1 MAQLAFIKA
10 SNDTLIPA
18 NPDTRDFVHSKIKL
32 GDVITSEFKKSRN
45 PKFHRLYFSLLNLGF
60 EYWTPTGGAISPEEK
75 SLIRGY
81 VNHLAEFAGHGETLN
96 SLAIG
101 YLNKV
106 RAQRADR
113 VTLIK
118 SFDAFRRWTT
128 IESGYYTELVM
139 PNGMTAKEPVSI
151 SFAKMDETEFAELYK
166 ATLNTLWTWILNKT
180 FSTPEAAENA
190 ASQLMSYAA

>member
-1 MAQLAFIKA
+1 MAQLAFIKT

-32 GDVITSEFKKSRN
+32 GDVIASDFKKVRN
-45 PKFHRLYFSLLNLGF
+45 PRFHRLYFSLLNLGF

-75 SLIRGY
+75 ALIRGY
-81 VNHLAEFAGHGETLN
+81 VNHIAEFAGHGETLN

-101 YLNKV
+101 YLRSV
-106 RAQRADR
+106 RAERADR

-139 PNGMTAKEPVSI
+139 PNGVTAKEPVSI
-151 SFAKMDETEFAELYK
+151 SFAKMDETDFAELYK